1 MADGHY
7 QYPIRSQRL
16 ACEDFLHY
24 RRKAGLAGGRTST
37 RPGSEAPMPS
47 HLQPTRVTNDRV
59 YRDERFR
66 LVAPPAGLEP
76 QVTADEALR
85 LFSLRAEHART
96 GSAPPELV
104 FALVIDATAELRYDR
119 RPVWALLEHEVPV
132 QFSGGPRLQ
141 QDAPGPRRTMLGD
154 TVWLL
159 DAGTGQELGGYVFG
173 RRFADDPPR
182 A

>member
-1 MADGHY
+1 
-7 QYPIRSQRL
+7 
-16 ACEDFLHY
+16 
-24 RRKAGLAGGRTST
+24 
-37 RPGSEAPMPS
+37 MPS
-47 HLQPTRVTNDRV
+47 HLQPARLTDDRV
-59 YRDERFR
+59 YPDERFR

-85 LFSLRAEHART
+85 LFSRRAEHART

-104 FALVIDATAELRYDR
+104 FALVIDATADLRYDR
-119 RPVWALLEHEVPV
+119 RPVWALLEHEVPTFR
-132 QFSGGPRLQ
+132 FSGGPRLQ
-141 QDAPGPRRTMLGD
+141 QDAPGPSRTALGD

-173 RRFADDPPR
+173 RRFADDPPP